1 MFEHPT
7 SGACRGSAAAGQP
20 RRLFARVAWRH
31 IAYLVVAILTLAA
44 PVVNSAQAPTGV
56 PAQEPVQV
64 PAQVPAA
71 PVQEPAPEQ
80 PNPASQLKDYRIGPG
95 DVLAVLFWREKE
107 LSGEVVVRPDGLITL
122 PVLNEVQAAGLT
134 TEELRTRVTERAM
147 KFVTQAPIVSIVVR
161 QINSRSVYIT
171 GKVHKPGPYTIYGP
185 MRVLQLIALAGGLA
199 EFADSSKIMIVRTE
213 NDKQTSFLFNY
224 KDVVKKGL
232 LDQNIALQPGD
243 TVVVP

>member
-7 SGACRGSAAAGQP
+7 SGAHGRSAAAGQP
-20 RRLFARVAWRH
+20 RRLSTSAGWRY
-31 IAYLVVAILTLAA
+31 IAYLVAGVLTLAT
-44 PVVNSAQAPTGV
+44 PVVNSAQAPAGV
-56 PAQEPVQV
+56 PAQA
-64 PAQVPAA
+64 PAAPA
-71 PVQEPAPEQ
+71 PVQEPVPEQ
-80 PNPASQLKDYRIGPG
+80 LPNAASQLKDYRIGPG

-122 PVLNEVQAAGLT
+122 PVINEVQAAGLT
-134 TEELRTRVTERAM
+134 TEELRTRVTERAL
-147 KFVTQAPIVSIVVR
+147 KFVAQAPIVSIVVR
-161 QINSRSVYIT
+161 QINSRNVYIT

-213 NDKQTSFLFNY
+213 DDKQTSFLFNY

-232 LDQNIALQPGD
+232 LAQNIALQPGD